1 MYTLDLSTKNV
12 PLFSWNSVELTLF
25 QKTRKIVDSI
35 TTANLILNFLKI
47 NLLVSIRNKNMCHFN
62 S

>member
-12 PLFSWNSVELTLF
+12 PLFSWNSVELTLC